1 LFETHHS
8 MPPLSAAS
16 PSIHSVRAEA
26 PPTKTTRS
34 AAAAAAVAS
43 SNLLRLTQ
51 RQLTY
56 PRPWRLNIYF
66 LTRKT
71 DVT

>member
-1 LFETHHS
+1 V
-8 MPPLSAAS
+8 AS
-16 PSIHSVRAEA
+16 P
-26 PPTKTTRS
+26 
-34 AAAAAAVAS
+34 
-43 SNLLRLTQ
+43 NLLRLTQ